1 MRYNKPLP
9 NEGKNMSLKKR
20 ARAVSNLLLIILMVT
35 SAIVGGIVSY
45 MFTIALFIE
54 LPEETAL
61 AITGV
66 YFDAENATA
75 FTVSVLNPSYSPTE
89 ANITKI
95 SLSLKGETQLYDVIK
110 TAPSIQNGTIVQ
122 KGEVKNITCLNI
134 LKGKA
139 NVTWGRFA
147 GEMAGKTVIVHVF
160 AEGYSAANMEA
171 KIPFVK
177 LKVVDLQFN
186 SLVSFKKFNVTIS
199 SDAQSAVNLTIR
211 QILVSGVS
219 DLVLVS
225 PTLPCVVTHE
235 PIQFVFNGSW
245 HGVLKAILTIYTEEG
260 WIFTK
265 DVELSRVQAAI
276 RDIVFDEDYTDRFNV
291 TIVNFAESA
300 NHINVAKFFITLDNE
315 TKITIESPE
324 YLKVEIQ
331 PNTTRTFTVNW
342 NWAEYRG
349 REIAISAYFLQDF
362 ETSIVLV
369 TTPQPVIIKLLN
381 KEETFKLQDKTHFNI
396 TLQNHLSSLY
406 AVNIT
411 KITVKET
418 GELINET
425 KANPAFPYGLIEP
438 NSAVSFYCNISDWS
452 DDYAG
457 GNLTLTVHVVANE
470 TLDNYTFNFTFTLP
484 AAEFKITNIT
494 CVESGG
500 TNYLNITVE
509 NMNYSVWNL
518 TIAKIIIVLPNQ
530 TELEQVFPINQITV
544 EKGGVAVILCLFDY
558 NKYDGE
564 VIVTVV
570 SDEGIETPP
579 YTYTLP

>member
-1 MRYNKPLP
+1 
-9 NEGKNMSLKKR
+9 MSLKKR
-20 ARAVSNLLLIILMVT
+20 TKAVSNLLLIILMIV
-35 SAIVGGIVSY
+35 SAILGGIVSY

-75 FTVSVLNPSYSPTE
+75 FTVSVLNPSYSPTA

-95 SLSLKGETQLYDVIK
+95 ALSLKGETQLYDVIK
-110 TAPSIQNGTIVQ
+110 TSPSIQNGTIVQ

-147 GEMAGKTVIVHVF
+147 GEFAGKTVIVHVF

-186 SLVSFKKFNVTIS
+186 SLVSFKKFNLTIS
-199 SDAQSAVNLTIR
+199 SDVQSEVNLTIK

-219 DLVLVS
+219 DLVLIS
-225 PTLPCVVTHE
+225 PTLPYVVTHE
-235 PIQFVFNGSW
+235 PVQFVFNGSW
-245 HGVLKAILTIYTEEG
+245 HGIVKAILTIYTEEG
-260 WIFTK
+260 WIFTR

-276 RDIVFDEDYTDRFNV
+276 RDIVFDENYTDRFNV
-291 TIVNFAESA
+291 TIINFAESA

-315 TKITIESPE
+315 TKITIEDPE
-324 YLKVEIQ
+324 YLKVQIP
-331 PNTTRTFTVNW
+331 PNTTRTFLVNW
-342 NWAEYRG
+342 TWANYRG
-349 REIAISAYFLQDF
+349 REITLSAYFLQDF
-362 ETSIVLV
+362 ETSIATT
-369 TTPQPVIIKLLN
+369 TTPQPVILKLLN
-381 KEETFKLQDKTHFNI
+381 KDEAFKLQDKTHFNI

-418 GELINET
+418 GELINGT
-425 KANPAFPYGLIEP
+425 LADPALPYGLIKP
-438 NSAVSFYCNISDWS
+438 NGTASFYCNISDWS
-452 DDYAG
+452 KDYAG
-457 GNLTLTVHVVANE
+457 KNLTLTVHIVANE

-484 AAEFKITNIT
+484 AAEFKIITIT
-494 CVESGG
+494 CVEIGG

-518 TIAKIIIVLPNQ
+518 TIAKIVIVLPDQ
-530 TELEQVFPINQITV
+530 TELEQVFPASQITV
-544 EKGGVAVILCLFDY
+544 EKGSIAIILCLFNY
-558 NKYDGE
+558 GEYDGD
-564 VIVTVV
+564 ITVTVV
-570 SDEGIETPP
+570 SSEGIETPP
-579 YTYTLP
+579 YIYTLP